1 MAATS
6 STWRSLVEQNGYVVV
21 PGMVPRENLDAVIA
35 DIWQHTGARPDD
47 RASWYRPGIISPHGM
62 IEMYHYQSKWD
73 NRQHPRVH
81 EVFAD
86 ILGTE
91 RLWVSLDRV
100 NLKPPADP
108 EHSEYAGTGFI
119 HWDVDISRYPDI
131 PFGVQGVLAVTDTD
145 ETMGGFQCVPQ
156 LYRDVRAGRATLPAE
171 GASRTPDLAG
181 YAITRVALRAGDLAI
196 WSTLLPHGNGRNVS
210 DRPRLAQY
218 ISMHVADEADEAKRQ
233 VRVNCW
239 RNRLPPPYPHFPG
252 DPRKIEERLGTPAQ
266 LTPLGRKLLGLD
278 SWG

>member
-21 PGMVPRENLDAVIA
+21 PGVVPWQNLDAVIA
-35 DIWQHTGARPDD
+35 DIWQHTGARPGD
-47 RASWYRPGIISPHGM
+47 RESWYRPGIISPHGM
-62 IEMYHYQSKWD
+62 VEMYHYQSMWD

-108 EHSEYAGTGFI
+108 AHPEYAGTGFI
-119 HWDVDISRYPDI
+119 HWDVDISRYPDL
-131 PFGVQGVLAVTDTD
+131 PFGLQGVLALTDTD
-145 ETMGGFQCVPQ
+145 ESMGGFQCAPE
-156 LYRDVRAGRATLPAE
+156 LYRDLRAGRATLPAD
-171 GASRTPDLAG
+171 GKSRTPDLTS
-181 YAITRVALRAGDLAI
+181 YTITKVAMRAGDLLI
-196 WSTLLPHGNGRNVS
+196 WSTLLPHGNGHNVS
-210 DRPRLAQY
+210 QRPRLAQY
-218 ISMHVADEADEAKRQ
+218 ISMHVAEEDNEAKR
-233 VRVNCW
+233 RARINCW
-239 RNRLPPPYPHFPG
+239 RNRLPPPHASFPG
-252 DPRKIEERLGTPAQ
+252 DTRKIEEQLGQPAE

-278 SWG
+278 SWQ